1 MLTKRKFTTQNV
13 IFKEVS
19 LTPSIS
25 NTDNKEYYP
34 DVALIIDGE
43 FIKRRGEPVVNPST
57 GGAFSEVPHASEEDI
72 DLALRAAK
80 RGFEIWSK
88 FDPMHRENLMRR
100 ASNIIKERCEQVA
113 YAISQEQ
120 GKPILQAKAEILRTC
135 EIIEWDASEGRRT
148 YGRIIPAK
156 PLLRHSVIRQ
166 PIGPVAAFSPWNF
179 PISSPGRK
187 VAGALAAGC
196 SIILKASEETPAGA
210 FELVKAFHDAGVPE
224 GVVNLIFGEPAK
236 ISERLIESKVIRL
249 VTFTGSIL
257 VGKQLAGLAAK
268 HMKPAIME
276 LGGHAPVLVDQS
288 INSRKIAGVCLLG
301 KSRNAGQVCVS
312 PTRFFVHENIFSDF
326 LDSFV
331 KAANNL
337 KIGNGTDKGI
347 EMGPVANE
355 RRLSAIEHFIDDSI
369 ETGAKLAAGGNRIG
383 NQGYFHEMTVITDVP
398 NDAKV
403 MREEPFGPVAIVNK
417 VQSMDDAIKISNE
430 LPYGLAAYAFS
441 NSASIVE
448 QITQNVEAG
457 NVSINHLTA
466 SVAETPFG
474 GIKESGY
481 GREGG
486 TEGLQ
491 CYTIVKNISH
501 LTADV

>member
-1 MLTKRKFTTQNV
+1 LK
-13 IFKEVS
+13 
-19 LTPSIS
+19 PSKPNS
-25 NTDNKEYYP
+25 KNRDYYP
-34 DVALIIDGE
+34 DVTLIIDGE
-43 FIKRRGEPVVNPST
+43 FIKRKGKPVVNPST
-57 GGAFSEVPHASEEDI
+57 GEAFSEVPHASEKDI

-80 RGFEIWSK
+80 HGFEIWSK
-88 FDPMHRENLMRR
+88 FDPIHRENLMRR
-100 ASNIIKERCEQVA
+100 ASHIIRERCEQVA
-113 YAISQEQ
+113 YAITREQ
-120 GKPILQAKAEILRTC
+120 GKPIRQATAEILRTC

-156 PLLRHSVIRQ
+156 TPLRHSVIRQ

-224 GVVNLIFGEPAK
+224 GTVNLIFGEPAQ
-236 ISERLIESKVIRL
+236 ISTRLIESKVIRL

-268 HMKPAIME
+268 QMKPAIME

-288 INSRKIAGVCLLG
+288 INSRKIAEVCLLG

-326 LDSFV
+326 VDSFIE
-331 KAANNL
+331 AANNL
-337 KIGNGTDKGI
+337 KIGNGTDKGT

-355 RRLSAIEHFIDDSI
+355 RRLSAIEHFINDSI
-369 ETGAKLAAGGNRIG
+369 ENGAKLAAGGNRIG
-383 NQGYFHEMTVITDVP
+383 NQGYFHQMTVLTDVP
-398 NDAKV
+398 NTARV
-403 MREEPFGPVAIVNK
+403 MREEPFGPLAIVNK
-417 VQSMDDAIKISNE
+417 VQSMDDAIKIANE

-491 CYTIVKNISH
+491 CYTVVKNISH
-501 LTADV
+501 LTSDI

>member
-1 MLTKRKFTTQNV
+1 MFQEIPLA
-13 IFKEVS
+13 
-19 LTPSIS
+19 PSKSI
-25 NTDNKEYYP
+25 TDNRDYYP
-34 DVALIIDGE
+34 DLTLIIDGE
-43 FIKRRGEPVVNPST
+43 FLPRGGKNVINPST
-57 GGAFSEVPHASEEDI
+57 GEAFSKVPNASDEDI

-88 FDPMHRENLMRR
+88 FEPAHREMLICR
-100 ASNIIKERCEQVA
+100 ASGIIRERCEQIA
-113 YAISQEQ
+113 YAITREQ
-120 GKPILQAKAEILRTC
+120 GKPIPEAKAEILRTC
-135 EIIEWDASEGRRT
+135 EIMEWDASEGRRT

-210 FELVKAFHDAGVPE
+210 FELVSAFHDAGVPA

-236 ISERLIESKVIRL
+236 ISKKLIESNVIRL
-249 VTFTGSIL
+249 VTFTGSIP
-257 VGKQLAGLAAK
+257 VGKHLSGLAAQQ
-268 HMKPAIME
+268 MKPTVME

-288 INSRKIAGVCLLG
+288 INTKKVAKVCLLG

-312 PTRFFVHENIFSDF
+312 PTRFLVHENIYSEF
-326 LDSFV
+326 LESFV
-331 KAANNL
+331 ASANDL
-337 KIGNGTDKGI
+337 KIGNGAENGI
-347 EMGPVANE
+347 DMGPVANE

-369 ETGAKLAAGGNRIG
+369 ENGATLAAGGNRIG
-383 NQGYFHEMTVITDVP
+383 NRGYFHEMTVLTNVP
-398 NDAKV
+398 NNAKV
-403 MREEPFGPVAIVNK
+403 MREEPFGPLAIVNK
-417 VQSMDDAIKISNE
+417 VQSMDHAIQISNE

-457 NVSINHLTA
+457 NVSINYLTA

-501 LTADV
+501 LTSDV